1 MGQTG
6 SMRALFV
13 MDPLSTV
20 HVDRDSSY
28 VLMLEWQARGG
39 EVWHCLWEDC
49 WIEDG
54 EYCARASRLQVGPR
68 PKVADVLE
76 TATLRGSSLTAV
88 FKRTDPP
95 FDIGYI
101 FSTYMLDIAAQH
113 AVVVNDPAGLRD
125 ANEKMV
131 ILRYPDLIPP
141 TLVTRDMARIKAFVA
156 EVGGKAVLKPWDGN
170 GGRGIFVAKTGDRNF
185 NSILETSTLDGR
197 LHVMVQAFVEA
208 VDDTG
213 DKRIILVDGVPKG
226 AFARIPPADDY
237 RGNMH
242 VGATVQRCE
251 MTPRDLHICER
262 LQPYLA
268 DRGMIFTGI
277 DVIGDWLTEV
287 NVTSPTGIQEC
298 TSLYGTRIDVDI
310 IDAVL
315 ARRSA

>member
-1 MGQTG
+1 
-6 SMRALFV
+6 MRALFV

-20 HVDRDSSY
+20 HVDKDSSY

-39 EVWHCLWEDC
+39 EVWHCHWRDC

-54 EYCARASRLQVGPR
+54 ELLARADRLQVGPR
-68 PKVADVLE
+68 PKVADILE
-76 TATLRGSSLTAV
+76 STTIRSSTLDAV

-95 FDIGYI
+95 FDMGYI
-101 FSTYMLDIAAQH
+101 FATYLLDAAARH
-113 AVVVNDPAGLRD
+113 ATVVNDPSGLRD
-125 ANEKMV
+125 ANEKMF
-131 ILRYPDLIPP
+131 ILRFDDLIPP
-141 TLVTRDMARIKAFVA
+141 TLVTRDMARIKAFVG

-170 GGRGIFVAKTGDRNF
+170 GGRGIFVAQTGDRNF
-185 NSILETSTLDGR
+185 NSILETSTSQGR
-197 LHVMVQAFVEA
+197 EHVMVQGFVDA

-213 DKRIILVDGVPKG
+213 DKRIILVNGVPKG

-242 VGATVQRCE
+242 VGASVEACD

-262 LQPYLA
+262 LQPWLSS
-268 DRGMIFTGI
+268 RGMIFAGI
-277 DVIGDWLTEV
+277 DVIGGCLTEV

-298 TSLYGTRIDVDI
+298 TALYGTRIEADI

-315 ARRSA
+315 ERRSA